1 MPALDPP
8 EVNPLR
14 QPDREL
20 KNLEAEIAQLQEQV
34 NMLYDGL
41 ADDTAAEENKEWAA
55 MACHCTC
62 GALHR

>member
-1 MPALDPP
+1 
-8 EVNPLR
+8 
-14 QPDREL
+14 
-20 KNLEAEIAQLQEQV
+20 
-34 NMLYDGL
+34 MLYDGL

>member
-14 QPDREL
+14 QPDR
-20 KNLEAEIAQLQEQV
+20 AQLQEQV